1 MTLMSLPDVYR
12 ATNAN
17 TLAMW
22 EENAGIGDVRK
33 ENYYDPVKFALATG
47 LQPPISVPV
56 SRLLDELK
64 KLTGDDPLADTLP
77 AQGFHFTFLPLT
89 QPLYK
94 VDEPLPAKV
103 EQLRTIW
110 AEYEAKKIVIR
121 NLRLVALPSQLLLA
135 GIPDEPAIALR
146 QSFCDKILA
155 SSWKNELLV
164 RHANSPLP
172 APFWHSTLLRYNADF
187 LPVAVRQ
194 FFLERQNI
202 DFGDV
207 AGELTL
213 AKINYN
219 WTKCYPPAR

>member
-22 EENAGIGDVRK
+22 EENAEIGDVRK

-110 AEYEAKKIVIR
+110 AEYQAKKIVIR

-135 GIPDEPAIALR
+135 GIPDEPAIAMR
-146 QSFCDKILA
+146 QSFCEKILA

-172 APFWHSTLLRYNADF
+172 APFWHSTLLRYNAEF
-187 LPVAVRQ
+187 LPAVVRQ

-219 WTKCYPPAR
+219 WTKCYSPAR

>member
-47 LQPPISVPV
+47 LQPPISAPV

-94 VDEPLPAKV
+94 VDEPLPVKV

-110 AEYEAKKIVIR
+110 AEYQAKKNVIR
-121 NLRLVALPSQLLLA
+121 KLRLVALPSQLLLA
-135 GIPDEPAIALR
+135 GIPDEPAIAMR
-146 QSFCDKILA
+146 QSFCEKILA

-172 APFWHSTLLRYNADF
+172 APFWHSTLLRYNAEF
-187 LPVAVRQ
+187 LPAEVRQ
-194 FFLERQNI
+194 FFIKRQNI

>member
-12 ATNAN
+12 STNAN

-22 EENAGIGDVRK
+22 KENAGIGEVRK

-56 SRLLDELK
+56 LRLLDELK

-94 VDEPLPAKV
+94 VDEPFPAKI
-103 EQLRTIW
+103 EELRTIW

-135 GIPDEPAIALR
+135 GIPDDPAIAMR
-146 QSFCDKILA
+146 HSFCEKILA

-187 LPVAVRQ
+187 LPTEVRQ
-194 FFLERQNI
+194 FFIERQNI
-202 DFGDV
+202 DFGEV

>member
-12 ATNAN
+12 STNAN

-47 LQPPISVPV
+47 LQPPISAPV

-89 QPLYK
+89 QPLYR

-103 EQLRTIW
+103 EQLSTIW
-110 AEYEAKKIVIR
+110 ADYQAKKIVIR
-121 NLRLVALPSQLLLA
+121 NLRLVALPSQVLLA
-135 GIPDEPAIALR
+135 GIPDEPAIAMR
-146 QSFCDKILA
+146 QSFCEKILA
-155 SSWKNELLV
+155 SFWKNELLV

-172 APFWHSTLLRYNADF
+172 APFWHSTLLRYNAEF
-187 LPVAVRQ
+187 LPAEVRQ

-202 DFGDV
+202 DFGEV

>member
-1 MTLMSLPDVYR
+1 MTLMSLPDIYR

-22 EENAGIGDVRK
+22 EENAGIGNVRK

-47 LQPPISVPV
+47 LQPPISAPV

-110 AEYEAKKIVIR
+110 AEYQAKKIVIR
-121 NLRLVALPSQLLLA
+121 KLRLVALPSQLLLA
-135 GIPDEPAIALR
+135 GIPDEPAIAMR
-146 QSFCDKILA
+146 QSFCEKILA

-187 LPVAVRQ
+187 LPTEVRR
-194 FFLERQNI
+194 FFLERQGI

-219 WTKCYPPAR
+219 WTKCYSPAR

>member
-12 ATNAN
+12 STNAN

-22 EENAGIGDVRK
+22 EENVGIGNVRK

-47 LQPPISVPV
+47 LQPPVSAPV

-94 VDEPLPAKV
+94 VDEPLPARV

-110 AEYEAKKIVIR
+110 AEYQAKKIVIR
-121 NLRLVALPSQLLLA
+121 KLRLVALPSQLLLA
-135 GIPDEPAIALR
+135 GTPDEPAIAMR
-146 QSFCDKILA
+146 QSFSEKILA
-155 SSWKNELLV
+155 SSW
-164 RHANSPLP
+164 
-172 APFWHSTLLRYNADF
+172 
-187 LPVAVRQ
+187 
-194 FFLERQNI
+194 
-202 DFGDV
+202 
-207 AGELTL
+207 
-213 AKINYN
+213 
-219 WTKCYPPAR
+219 

>member
-1 MTLMSLPDVYR
+1 MTLMSLPDIYR

-22 EENAGIGDVRK
+22 EENAGIGNVRK

-47 LQPPISVPV
+47 LQPPISAPV

-110 AEYEAKKIVIR
+110 AEYQAKKIVIR
-121 NLRLVALPSQLLLA
+121 KLRLVALPSQLLLA
-135 GIPDEPAIALR
+135 GIPDEPAIAMR
-146 QSFCDKILA
+146 QSFCEKILA

-187 LPVAVRQ
+187 LPTEVRR
-194 FFLERQNI
+194 FFLERQGI

>member
-22 EENAGIGDVRK
+22 EENAGIGNVRK

-47 LQPPISVPV
+47 LQPPISAPV

-110 AEYEAKKIVIR
+110 AEYQAKKIVIR
-121 NLRLVALPSQLLLA
+121 KLRLVALPSQLLLA
-135 GIPDEPAIALR
+135 GIPDEPAIAMR
-146 QSFCDKILA
+146 QSFCEKILA

-187 LPVAVRQ
+187 LPTEVRR
-194 FFLERQNI
+194 FFLERQGI

-219 WTKCYPPAR
+219 WTKCYSPAR